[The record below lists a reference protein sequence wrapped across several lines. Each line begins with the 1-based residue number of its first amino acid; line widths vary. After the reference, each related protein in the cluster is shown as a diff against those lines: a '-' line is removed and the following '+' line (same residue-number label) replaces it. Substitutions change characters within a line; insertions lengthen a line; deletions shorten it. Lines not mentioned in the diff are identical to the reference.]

1 MILIDT
7 NVISELMRPAP
18 SGAVLGWFA
27 ARSSTELFLCAV
39 GEAELRTG
47 AAILS
52 EGRRRDSL
60 TALIDAVIEVDFA
73 GRILVFDSAA
83 AKAYARIAALRRRDS
98 LTALIDAVI
107 EVDFAGRI
115 LVFDSAA
122 AKAYAR
128 IAALRRA
135 AGRPIMEADCQIA
148 AIASVHGAIVATRN
162 IADFV
167 GCGVDIIDPWQGS
180 GA

>member
-7 NVISELMRPAP
+7 NVISELMRPVP
-18 SGAVLGWFA
+18 SRAVLGWFA
-27 ARSSTELFLCAV
+27 ARNSTELFLCAV

-47 AAILS
+47 AAILP

-73 GRILVFDSAA
+73 GRILA
-83 AKAYARIAALRRRDS
+83 
-98 LTALIDAVI
+98 
-107 EVDFAGRI
+107 
-115 LVFDSAA
+115 FDSAA

-162 IADFV
+162 VADFD